1 LLEWHLP
8 IYMENIKEVLYE
20 LWKYCHHLRLIIIRD
35 LMKESR
41 ATDAFYKFDSS
52 VLVSS
57 KTFIKLVE

>member
-1 LLEWHLP
+1 
-8 IYMENIKEVLYE
+8 MENIKEVLYE